1 MKSKVLNA
9 LCKKAYNRLNR
20 TREWAASNAQYST
33 QASNSLLPRTLGS
46 DADVVTGSFL
56 NGTGDVRA
64 LGIPAESQQYEV
76 HPLVRESAVARLL
89 VEGMSHVSCFIFL
102 SVHFS

>member
-20 TREWAASNAQYST
+20 TREWAATNSQYST
-33 QASNSLLPRTLGS
+33 QSSNPSSLSRLTGSEADRIVRAGLFVKGTS
-46 DADVVTGSFL
+46 DARL
-56 NGTGDVRA
+56 
-64 LGIPAESQQYEV
+64 LGLTAEPAQYEV

-89 VEGMSHVSCFIFL
+89 VEGKH
-102 SVHFS
+102 